1 MRRIPT
7 ADDRFMERARISAG
21 DMQQAVIFIDA
32 ALALDEA
39 KPPNYEVARLAL
51 EIAAV
56 IYYARPF
63 TGNEN
68 PRRKTKRAPA
78 KGAPRLSKIDIGPLA
93 EALSTREAR
102 SLHRDVLNVR
112 HKIVAHAESRYFPV
126 RLVKSPMAES
136 PHSLGDYAIRSG
148 QRYPRFD
155 LHRLRANAKQ
165 LGAVFGLHAHMA
177 AGEVRK
183 TRKRLHQ
190 K

>member
-1 MRRIPT
+1 
-7 ADDRFMERARISAG
+7 MERARISAG

-32 ALALDEA
+32 ALALDVA
-39 KPPNYEVARLAL
+39 KPPRSEVARLAL
-51 EIAAV
+51 EVAAV

-63 TGNEN
+63 TGNEP

-78 KGAPRLSKIDIGPLA
+78 RGAPRLSKIDIGPLA
-93 EALSTREAR
+93 TALSTKEAR

-112 HKIVAHAESRYFPV
+112 HKIVAHADSRHFPV
-126 RLVKSPMAES
+126 RLVKSPMATS
-136 PHSLGDYAIRSG
+136 RHAVGHYAIKSG
-148 QRYPRFD
+148 QTYPRFD

-177 AGEVRK
+177 ATEVRK
-183 TRKRLHQ
+183 NRKRLHR